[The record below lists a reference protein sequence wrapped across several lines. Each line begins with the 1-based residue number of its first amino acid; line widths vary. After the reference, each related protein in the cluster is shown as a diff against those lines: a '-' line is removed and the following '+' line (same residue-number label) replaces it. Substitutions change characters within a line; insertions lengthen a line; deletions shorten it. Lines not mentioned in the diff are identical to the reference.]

1 MVWRIGD
8 IKVDGPVVSGPMSGY
23 TSRSYRDFM
32 KPFGVAVS
40 MTEMTSA
47 VGILNSDA
55 KTGDYVMFGRNYPTG
70 LQLFG
75 HSADDIAE
83 AAAKSLKWNPN
94 IDFFDINM
102 GCPVHKILR
111 SGAGSVLMKDP
122 ELCGRIV
129 RQVKKATGR
138 PVTAKIRLGSDLNHL
153 NYMEVIREL
162 ESSGADAITVHARTK
177 DQNYSGYPHYDII
190 EGLQKEMS
198 VPLIVSGN
206 IYSLDDATKAMD
218 ISGATGVMVAR
229 GGVGNP
235 FLCTQIDEY
244 LRTGK
249 RLENPTVHQQIEW
262 CIQLADMLIEEKGE
276 DCAIRKLRS
285 IAPKFVSGCH
295 RCREYRLRLATETVD
310 RGHLVSILHE
320 IDEKMGLEQIN
331 TDGRRTYYPISLE
344 PDMDG

>member
-1 MVWRIGD
+1 MPWKIGD
-8 IKVDGPVVSGPMSGY
+8 ISVDGPVVSGPMSGY

-55 KTGDYVMFGRNYPTG
+55 KTGDYVMFDKNYPTG

-83 AAAKSLKWNPN
+83 AAAKALKWNPN

-122 ELCGRIV
+122 VLCGRIV
-129 RQVKKATGR
+129 KRVKEMTGR
-138 PVTAKIRLGSDLNHL
+138 PVTAKIRLGSDLNHM
-153 NYMEVIREL
+153 NYKDVIREL
-162 ESSGADAITVHARTK
+162 ESSDVDAITVHARTK
-177 DQNYSGYPHYDII
+177 DQNYSGYPHYDVI

-206 IYSLDDATKAMD
+206 IYSLEDAVDAIGIT
-218 ISGATGVMVAR
+218 GATGVMVAR

-244 LRTGK
+244 FRSGK
-249 RLENPTVHQQIEW
+249 KLENPTVHQQIEW
-262 CIQLADMLIEEKGE
+262 CIQLTDMLIDEKGE

-310 RGHLVSILHE
+310 RAHLVSILQE
-320 IDEKMGLEQIN
+320 IDGKMGLEQIN
-331 TDGRRTYYPISLE
+331 MDGRRTYYPIDLPSDSE
-344 PDMDG
+344 

>member
-1 MVWRIGD
+1 MVWKIGD
-8 IKVDGPVVSGPMSGY
+8 IEVGGPVVSGPMSGY

-55 KTGDYVMFGRNYPTG
+55 KTGDYVMFDRNYPTG

-75 HSADDIAE
+75 HSENDLAE
-83 AAAKSLKWNPN
+83 AAAKALRWNPN

-122 ELCGRIV
+122 PLCGKM
-129 RQVKKATGR
+129 VKKVKEATKR
-138 PVTAKIRLGSDLNHL
+138 PVTAKIRLGSDINHM
-153 NYMEVIREL
+153 NYLDVIKEL
-162 ESSGADAITVHARTK
+162 EASDVDAITVHARTK
-177 DQNYSGYPHYDII
+177 DQNYSGYPHYDVI
-190 EGLQKEMS
+190 EGLQNEMS

-206 IYSLDDATKAMD
+206 IYSLEDAIDAKNVTN
-218 ISGATGVMVAR
+218 ATGVMVAR

-244 LRTGK
+244 FKTGNK
-249 RLENPTVHQQIEW
+249 LKNPTVHQQIEW
-262 CIQLADMLIEEKGE
+262 CIQLADMLIDEKGE

-310 RGHLVSILHE
+310 REHLISILQE
-320 IDEKMGLEQIN
+320 IDDKMGYEQIN
-331 TDGRRTYYPISLE
+331 MDGRRTYYPIDV
-344 PDMDG
+344 PQYN

>member
-1 MVWRIGD
+1 MWRIGD
-8 IKVDGPVVSGPMSGY
+8 IGIEGTVVSGPMSGY

-40 MTEMTSA
+40 VTEMTSA

-55 KTGDYVMFGRNYPTG
+55 KTADYVMFDRNFPTG

-75 HSADDIAE
+75 HSAEDISE
-83 AAAKSLKWNPN
+83 AAAKSLTFNEN

-122 ELCGRIV
+122 KLCGEIV
-129 RQVKKATGR
+129 RSVKRSTNR
-138 PVTAKIRLGSDLNHL
+138 PVTAKIRLGSDPNHM
-153 NYMEVIREL
+153 NYMDVIEELQSAEV
-162 ESSGADAITVHARTK
+162 DAITVHARTK
-177 DQNYSGYPHYDII
+177 DQNYSGYPHYDVI

-206 IYSLDDATKAMD
+206 IYSLEDAIDAMD
-218 ISGATGVMVAR
+218 ITKATAVMVAR

-235 FLCTQIDEY
+235 YLCTQIDEY
-244 LRTGK
+244 FRTGK
-249 RLENPTVHQQIEW
+249 KLPNPTVHQQIEW

-276 DCAIRKLRS
+276 ECAVRKLRS

-295 RCREYRLRLATETVD
+295 RCREYRLRLATETDDRQSLVD
-310 RGHLVSILHE
+310 ILDE
-320 IDEKMGLEQIN
+320 IDRKMGLEQIN
-331 TDGRRTYYPISLE
+331 TDGRRTYYLLDP
-344 PDMDG
+344 PQ

>member
-1 MVWRIGD
+1 MWRIGD
-8 IKVDGPVVSGPMSGY
+8 IGIEGTVVSGPMSGY

-40 MTEMTSA
+40 VTEMTSA

-55 KTGDYVMFGRNYPTG
+55 KTAEYVMFDRNYPTG

-75 HSADDIAE
+75 HSADDIAK
-83 AAAKSLKWNPN
+83 AAAKSLTFNDN

-102 GCPVHKILR
+102 GCPVHKILK

-122 ELCGRIV
+122 KLCGEIV
-129 RQVKKATGR
+129 RSVKRSTDR
-138 PVTAKIRLGSDLNHL
+138 PVTAKIRLGSDPNHM
-153 NYMEVIREL
+153 NYMDVIEELQSAEV
-162 ESSGADAITVHARTK
+162 DAITVHARTK
-177 DQNYSGYPHYDII
+177 DQNYSGYPHYDVI

-206 IYSLDDATKAMD
+206 IYSLEDAIDAMD
-218 ISGATGVMVAR
+218 ITKATAVMVAR

-235 FLCTQIDEY
+235 YLCTQIDEY
-244 LRTGK
+244 FRTGK
-249 RLENPTVHQQIEW
+249 KLPNPTVHQQIEW

-276 DCAIRKLRS
+276 ECAVRKLRS

-295 RCREYRLRLATETVD
+295 RCREYRLRLATETDD
-310 RGHLVSILHE
+310 RQSLVNILDE
-320 IDEKMGLEQIN
+320 IDRKMGLEQIN
-331 TDGRRTYYPISLE
+331 TDGRRTYYLLDP
-344 PDMDG
+344 PQ